1 MQPTPPADVS
11 AGLPSPAPAV
21 RKIIH
26 VDMDAFFASVEQHD
40 RPELRGKPVAVG
52 GSPQSRGVVAAA
64 SYEARRFGVRSAIS
78 SVKAQRL
85 CPQLIFVPPRFSR
98 YVEIS
103 DQVHEVFAEVT
114 DLIEP
119 LSIDEAY
126 LDVTTNKL
134 GEPLAGKV
142 ALYLKRRIKEKTGL
156 TASAGVAPNKFLAK
170 IASELRKPDGFV
182 VIPPERV
189 QEFVA
194 QLPVEKLWGVG
205 PVTTDKLH
213 GYGIRTA
220 ADIRKF
226 SLAEIEKLF
235 GSFGTFL
242 HELSH
247 GRDDR
252 PVETEWEP
260 KSRGAETT
268 FDRDILQMDRLEAVL
283 RELAEEVSESLKR
296 RELRG
301 RTVTLKVRYKD
312 FKTITRSRTLLG
324 AVDAAE
330 PIAQVATQ
338 LLRESTDAGHV
349 PVRLLGVSVKSL
361 LTATEPEQ
369 LKFDLPIW

>member
-1 MQPTPPADVS
+1 
-11 AGLPSPAPAV
+11 
-21 RKIIH
+21 
-26 VDMDAFFASVEQHD
+26 MDAFFASVEQRD
-40 RPELRGKPVAVG
+40 RPELKGKPLAVG
-52 GSPQSRGVVAAA
+52 GTPDSRGVVAAA
-64 SYEARRFGVRSAIS
+64 SYEARKFGVRSAMS
-78 SVKAQRL
+78 SAKAARL
-85 CPQLIFVPPRFSR
+85 CPHLIFVPPRFSR
-98 YVEIS
+98 YVEVS
-103 DQVHEVFAEVT
+103 DQVHAIFEEVT
-114 DLIEP
+114 DLVEP

-126 LDVTTNKL
+126 LDVTSNKL

-142 ALYLKRRIKEKTGL
+142 ALHIKRRIFETTGL
-156 TASAGVAPNKFLAK
+156 TASAGVAPNKFIAK
-170 IASELRKPDGFV
+170 IASDLRKPDGFV

-189 QEFVA
+189 HDFVEK
-194 QLPVEKLWGVG
+194 LPVEKLWGVG
-205 PVTTDKLH
+205 PVTAEKLH
-213 GYGIRTA
+213 SYGIRTA

-226 SLAEIEKLF
+226 SLSEIEKLF

-268 FDRDILQMDRLEAVL
+268 FDRDILQMDKLEAVIQ
-283 RELAEEVSESLKR
+283 ELAEEVSESLKR

-324 AVDAAE
+324 AVDARE
-330 PIAQVATQ
+330 PIAQVALQ
-338 LLRESTDAGHV
+338 LLRDSTDAGHV
-349 PVRLLGVSVKSL
+349 PIRLLGVSVKGL